1 MEAWWVHLPSPLL
14 PALLMLATRPRL
26 AKLNAMRASDD
37 LTEDQARQLQFETEQ
52 AYDEF
57 HILLRG

>member
-1 MEAWWVHLPSPLL
+1 
-14 PALLMLATRPRL
+14 
-26 AKLNAMRASDD
+26 MRASDD